1 MSLHRVL
8 QRLARRVTKHE
19 RGDGH
24 EPTAEAHRVFL
35 EHAREDFAAVQLAI
49 NAGAELDR
57 LRALPVIATCGECGW
72 ARDGG
77 HSYDGPLVVCGKI
90 THDSLGRRQT
100 MSVAD
105 EPPTWCPLRGGGR

>member
-1 MSLHRVL
+1 MTPEREARIRDTAAAFIALMGRGSDADPATSIVDL
-8 QRLARRVTKHE
+8 LAE
-19 RGDGH
+19 
-24 EPTAEAHRVFL
+24 
-35 EHAREDFAAVQLAI
+35 I
-49 NAGAELDR
+49 DR